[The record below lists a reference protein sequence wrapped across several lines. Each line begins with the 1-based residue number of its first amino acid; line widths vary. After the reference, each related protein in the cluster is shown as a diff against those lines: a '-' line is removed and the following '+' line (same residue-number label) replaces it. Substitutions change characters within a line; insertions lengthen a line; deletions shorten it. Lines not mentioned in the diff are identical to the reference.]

1 MLRTDTL
8 RARWKTKFGDMIFIY
23 RKPNNEGLQIIL
35 NGLFLRIH
43 LSMSSNEHIALDQ
56 TIECSI
62 NRHGKSHGGINGRF
76 IEETIAVWTNSFGF
90 HAVLTNILHDVCDI
104 ETDNNGI
111 DSHVE
116 CTPIRQTIDEQDLTK
131 IMNKLKQEKLFSP
144 ATNEFRTLMSDKLVH
159 EDVINNISTCFD
171 RGLEAMASYVKYRLI
186 KKVVPIDEPL
196 KAMYYLKLSN
206 SDLYVPGQTFSLNK
220 SNRIYAKSRDLT
232 KNMQSIDKKMRNV
245 LIVAEQ
251 RRLPLPTLLNH
262 EFAAA
267 SLALCDIR
275 NADFLN

>member
-1 MLRTDTL
+1 MFQKRPVHFIQFCLSVKESPSNIKTAETCLRQTKSEVLDMNYQKEGVLVTDN
-8 RARWKTKFGDMIFIY
+8 KIY
-23 RKPNNEGLQIIL
+23 ANY
-35 NGLFLRIH
+35 
-43 LSMSSNEHIALDQ
+43 IALDQ
-56 TIECSI
+56 TIVCSI

-76 IEETIAVWTNSFGF
+76 TEETIDVWTNSFGF

-111 DSHVE
+111 DYHVE
-116 CTPIRQTIDEQDLTK
+116 CIPTRQTIDEQDLTK

-196 KAMYYLKLSN
+196 KAMYYLSK
-206 SDLYVPGQTFSLNK
+206 
-220 SNRIYAKSRDLT
+220 
-232 KNMQSIDKKMRNV
+232 
-245 LIVAEQ
+245 
-251 RRLPLPTLLNH
+251 
-262 EFAAA
+262 
-267 SLALCDIR
+267 
-275 NADFLN
+275 